1 MDQNDVENFVNRWL
15 DQSIKIKA
23 EALDLRSTIPYNRIT
38 DYPSHQMTTDVQQQ
52 ANNRNIFKMNT
63 DFWQQARGPPLGNHP
78 LTTNLMISTSTPSSM
93 LTNNLNAAVS
103 AATSLVTNSAGVA
116 GGCPSVSPISHHG
129 PVLSPTTLH
138 HQLQQQLNQQQQTNL
153 HQQSAN
159 MLSNMTSNG
168 PGTSSGSLTT
178 PIPGSGG
185 HLTPSDGTSSNMHM
199 HLAAVQQQNHQQNQ
213 LGNSSSQQHPPQS
226 HTPGGSSTPDN
237 KMNTEKLVN
246 EFQVSR
252 IFFFAHFFTYFYFFS
267 ISVLRC
273 NNQL

>member
-153 HQQSAN
+153 HQQSA

-252 IFFFAHFFTYFYFFS
+252 IFFLRIFLLIF
-267 ISVLRC
+267 ISFR
-273 NNQL
+273 

>member
-52 ANNRNIFKMNT
+52 ANNRTIFKMNT

-78 LTTNLMISTSTPSSM
+78 LTSNLMISTSTPSSM

-159 MLSNMTSNG
+159 MLSSMTSNG
-168 PGTSSGSLTT
+168 PGTSSGNLTT

-185 HLTPSDGTSSNMHM
+185 HLTPSDGASSNMHM

-246 EFQVSR
+246 EFQVSQFYA
-252 IFFFAHFFTYFYFFS
+252 FFRTYFYFVRKVFWDVI
-267 ISVLRC
+267 ISY
-273 NNQL
+273 